1 MRVREFH
8 IAIWKKDEESEVVT
22 KLFHTMTA
30 AKFWLLDIAKTD
42 DWIGLKAAER
52 MTPGMI
58 VHIQQTFMYI

>member
-1 MRVREFH
+1 MRVRELH
-8 IAIWKKDEESEVVT
+8 IAIWKTDDESEVVT

-30 AKFWLLDIAKTD
+30 AKFWLLQMAQTD
-42 DWIGLKAAER
+42 DWIKLKATEK

>member
-1 MRVREFH
+1 MRVRELH
-8 IAIWKKDEESEVVT
+8 IAIWKTDEESEVVT

-30 AKFWLLDIAKTD
+30 AKFWLLDMAQSD
-42 DWIGLKAAER
+42 DWIALKAAEK

>member
-1 MRVREFH
+1 MRVRELH
-8 IAIWKKDEESEVVT
+8 IAIWKTDDESEVVT

-30 AKFWLLDIAKTD
+30 AKFWLLQMAQTD
-42 DWIGLKAAER
+42 DWIALKATEK

>member
-1 MRVREFH
+1 MRVRELH
-8 IAIWKKDEESEVVT
+8 IAIWKTDDQSEVVT

-30 AKFWLLDIAKTD
+30 AKFWLLQMAQTD
-42 DWIGLKAAER
+42 DWIKLKATEK

>member
-1 MRVREFH
+1 MRVRELH
-8 IAIWKKDEESEVVT
+8 IAIWKTDDESEVVT

-30 AKFWLLDIAKTD
+30 AKHWLLQMGQTD
-42 DWIGLKAAER
+42 DWVALKAAAR